1 MAIYN
6 LGRIDGLSA
15 YEVWLENGNEGTEE
29 EFLASLKGEK
39 GDKGDKGDTGEQGPK
54 GDTGSEG
61 PQGPAGKDG
70 ANGKDGADGSDGYSP
85 TATVEQ
91 TDTGAIITITD
102 KNGTTTANVLNGKDG
117 EGGGSITLDTAMS
130 DTSENGVQ
138 NKVIKAYVDGLV
150 GNIESLLAEV

>member
-39 GDKGDKGDTGEQGPK
+39 GEKGDKGDTGEQGPQ
-54 GDTGSEG
+54 GPQGEQG
-61 PQGPAGKDG
+61 PQGPAG
-70 ANGKDGADGSDGYSP
+70 
-85 TATVEQ
+85 E
-91 TDTGAIITITD
+91 
-102 KNGTTTANVLNGKDG
+102 
-117 EGGGSITLDTAMS
+117 GGSITLDTEMS
-130 DTSENGVQ
+130 DTSESAVQ

-150 GNIESLLAEV
+150 GDIETLLSEV

>member
-29 EFLASLKGEK
+29 EFLASLKG
-39 GDKGDKGDTGEQGPK
+39 DKGDTGDRGPQGNP
-54 GDTGSEG
+54 GAEG

-70 ANGKDGADGSDGYSP
+70 SQGPAGEDGYSP
-85 TATVEQ
+85 IAIVEQ
-91 TDTGAIITITD
+91 TSTGAKITITD
-102 KNGTTTANVLNGKDG
+102 KNGTTTATVNHGKDG
-117 EGGGSITLDTAMS
+117 EGGEGGSITLDTEMS
-130 DTSENGVQ
+130 NTSENAVQ
-138 NKVIKAYVDGLV
+138 NKVIKAYVYGLV

>member
-1 MAIYN
+1 MAIFN

-39 GDKGDKGDTGEQGPK
+39 GDAGGIGPQGNP
-54 GDTGSEG
+54 GTEG
-61 PQGPAGKDG
+61 PQGPAG
-70 ANGKDGADGSDGYSP
+70 ADGFSP
-85 TATVEQ
+85 TAIVEQ
-91 TDTGAIITITD
+91 TSTGAKITITD

-117 EGGGSITLDTAMS
+117 EGGSGGSITLDTEMS
-130 DTSENGVQ
+130 DTSENAVQ
-138 NKVIKAYVDGLV
+138 NKVIKTYVDGLV